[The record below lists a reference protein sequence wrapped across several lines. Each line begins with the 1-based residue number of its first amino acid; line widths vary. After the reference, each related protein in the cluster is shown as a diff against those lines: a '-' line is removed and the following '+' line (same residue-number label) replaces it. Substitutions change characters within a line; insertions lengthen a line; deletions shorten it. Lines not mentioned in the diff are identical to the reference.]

1 MRAANNK
8 MRDIAM
14 RKSFLLK
21 TVLLIIAL
29 VAVLMVIVVTMRG
42 GFGASATGSAR
53 TQTFFE
59 QFVIAGGPIVWF
71 VLLPMSLVMVYLAAE
86 QSLSIRRK
94 KLLPGGT
101 GRTIVEMI
109 QKFGPGQL
117 AARISDRDD
126 LVSIAVVKAVTQGRD
141 DWFRMRNSFAESLQE
156 QAWGLLRRIEWINL
170 IGNVSPMVGLFG
182 TVYGMI
188 KLFNAIVIAGGQ
200 PQPAHLADGISVA
213 LVTTFWGL
221 FIAIPALAIY
231 GVLRNRIETLAGDAV
246 VEAENIMPEIRRS
259 LSPVRNNSGKSVS
272 ARKDGVS
279 NGVKKQ
285 KQQIEQ
291 LKQKQSIHEIAGRS
305 TGTIG
310 KSSQPLQ

>member
-1 MRAANNK
+1 MSRESRIEMGAASNE
-8 MRDIAM
+8 MWDTMM

-29 VAVLMVIVVTMRG
+29 VAVLMVIVVTMRANFSG
-42 GFGASATGSAR
+42 SATGAAR

-71 VLLPMSLVMVYLAAE
+71 VLLPMSLIMVYLAAE
-86 QSLSIRRK
+86 HSLTIRRR
-94 KLLPGGT
+94 KLLPGGI
-101 GRTIVEMI
+101 GRRIVEMI
-109 QKFGPGQL
+109 QQFGPGQL

-126 LVSIAVVKAVTQGRD
+126 FVSIAVVKAVTQGRD
-141 DWFRMRNSFAESLQE
+141 DWFRMRSAFAESLQE

-200 PQPAHLADGISVA
+200 PQPAQLADGISVA

-231 GVLRNRIETLAGDAV
+231 GVLRNRIETLASDAV
-246 VEAENIMPEIRRS
+246 VEADNIMPEIRRS
-259 LSPVRNNSGKSVS
+259 LKEQQKQRIEQP
-272 ARKDGVS
+272 
-279 NGVKKQ
+279 KQ
-285 KQQIEQ
+285 KQP
-291 LKQKQSIHEIAGRS
+291 IHEIAGRS

-310 KSSQPLQ
+310 KSSLPL